1 MRAPKKRTCKCG
13 FDLRYHDAKVVVCRY
28 CREAESPEK
37 TCPDCGTHYRKL
49 YSRKCPTCQL
59 TSYIYR
65 AYATGS
71 ALAMAAVFKA
81 KNAGKLQPASSFPCV
96 DCGAPAEHYEHRDYN
111 RPLDVEPTCRSCNY
125 RRGNAKP
132 KSWSFDEFWAY
143 YSSLEVSKRI
153 PFARLTRD
161 DFEPIRRK
169 KFDAQESANPPSSTS
184 LPRQGIKV
192 AGTVSRTRT
201 M

>member
-1 MRAPKKRTCKCG
+1 
-13 FDLRYHDAKVVVCRY
+13 
-28 CREAESPEK
+28 
-37 TCPDCGTHYRKL
+37 
-49 YSRKCPTCQL
+49 
-59 TSYIYR
+59 
-65 AYATGS
+65 
-71 ALAMAAVFKA
+71 MAAVFKA
-81 KNAGKLQPASSFPCV
+81 KSAGQLQPATSFHCV
-96 DCGAPAEHYEHRDYN
+96 DCGAVAEHYEHRDYN

-169 KFDAQESANPPSSTS
+169 KFGAQEPANPDESIGIPANPLKHPATPGA
-184 LPRQGIKV
+184 PRQHPAHPEKPPR
-192 AGTVSRTRT
+192 SL
-201 M
+201 